1 MQESNDDQCLD
12 YKVKT
17 RVSDSDVRDY
27 LNKLG
32 IENNSMLQKMEKGDR
47 DRTLAILKELE
58 GVTIRQLS
66 RVNPKVLFNVLV
78 DGGRKRGR
86 RDRNHV
92 PFSLF
97 PL

>member
-17 RVSDSDVRDY
+17 RVSDSDVREY

-32 IENNSMLQKMEKGDR
+32 IENISMLQKMEKGDR
-47 DRTLAILKELE
+47 DRTLAKLKELE

-66 RVNPKVLFNVLV
+66 RVTGISKSVIQ
-78 DGGRKRGR
+78 RAR
-86 RDRNHV
+86 
-92 PFSLF
+92 
-97 PL
+97 

>member
-17 RVSDSDVRDY
+17 SVSDSDDREY

-32 IENNSMLQKMEKGDR
+32 IENISMLQKMEKGDR

-66 RVNPKVLFNVLV
+66 RVTGISKSVIQ
-78 DGGRKRGR
+78 RA
-86 RDRNHV
+86 
-92 PFSLF
+92 S
-97 PL
+97 